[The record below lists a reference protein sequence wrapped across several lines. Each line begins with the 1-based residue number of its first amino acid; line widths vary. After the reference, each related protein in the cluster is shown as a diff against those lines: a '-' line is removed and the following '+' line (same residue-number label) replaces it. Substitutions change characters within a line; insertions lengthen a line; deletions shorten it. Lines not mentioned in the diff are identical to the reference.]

1 MPKYM
6 ESFWAGLISGIFQ
19 TVVGHPLDTLKVWKQ
34 NNSRISPSFF
44 NLYKGIKYPFIQNP
58 LLCSSGFYTNDLLLK
73 HTNNIYLSSGVAGFI
88 NSIILAPLD
97 YYKIR
102 KQQQLS
108 TKLLHSY
115 KNYSIVAAREIP
127 ANFIYFSTYDSLR
140 ERNYSIELAGGLAG
154 VSSWG
159 LTYPFDTLK
168 TRMQTHVHLSL
179 IHALKQGKLFHGF
192 SYCIARAFI
201 VNSIGFSVFESSKE
215 YLNNIKKYKP

>member
-1 MPKYM
+1 M

-19 TVVGHPLDTLKVWKQ
+19 TVAGHPLDTLKVWKQ
-34 NNSRISPSFF
+34 NNSNIQPSFF
-44 NLYKGIKYPFIQNP
+44 NLYKGIKYPLIQNP

-73 HTNNIYLSSGVAGFI
+73 HTNNIYISSGFAGLV

-102 KQQQLS
+102 KQEQL
-108 TKLLHSY
+108 TTNLLHSY
-115 KNYSIVAAREIP
+115 KNYSIVASREIP

-140 ERNYSIELAGGLAG
+140 EKKYSIELSGGIAG

-168 TRMQTHVHLSL
+168 TRMQTQVHLSL
-179 IHALKQGKLFHGF
+179 INALKQGNLFQGF
-192 SYCIARAFI
+192 SYCIVRAFI
-201 VNSIGFSVFESSKE
+201 VNSIGFKVYETTKE
-215 YLNNIKKYKP
+215 YLGNIRNK

>member
-1 MPKYM
+1 M

-19 TVVGHPLDTLKVWKQ
+19 TAAGHPLDTLKVWKQ
-34 NNSRISPSFF
+34 NNSQLKPSFF
-44 NLYKGIKYPFIQNP
+44 NLYKGIKYPLIQNP

-73 HTNNIYLSSGVAGFI
+73 YTSNIYLSSGVAGFV

-102 KQQQLS
+102 KQEQLS
-108 TKLLHSY
+108 TNLLHSY
-115 KNYSIVAAREIP
+115 KNYSVVASREIP

-140 ERNYSIELAGGLAG
+140 EKKYSIELAGGIAG

-168 TRMQTHVHLSL
+168 TRMQTNVHLSL
-179 IHALKQGKLFHGF
+179 INALKQGNLFQGF
-192 SYCIARAFI
+192 SYCIVRAFI
-201 VNSIGFSVFESSKE
+201 VNALGFKVYETTKE
-215 YLNNIKKYKP
+215 YLGKLEK